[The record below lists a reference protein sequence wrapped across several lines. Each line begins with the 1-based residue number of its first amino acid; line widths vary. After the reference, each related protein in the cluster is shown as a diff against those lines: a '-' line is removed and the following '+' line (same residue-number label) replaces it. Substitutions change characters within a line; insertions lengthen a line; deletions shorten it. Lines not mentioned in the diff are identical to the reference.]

1 MTRRSYRR
9 VYLGLSFG
17 GLESMPIRAESIA
30 SGGQARLL
38 KQQLR
43 AYILVHKPETKLTGN
58 GMDF

>member
-1 MTRRSYRR
+1 
-9 VYLGLSFG
+9 
-17 GLESMPIRAESIA
+17 MPMRAESIA
-30 SGGQARLL
+30 SGRQARLL